1 MTENALRCKPTGGS
15 SKHVGQLNKQY
26 SEDYLHENL
35 AGTGKPRHHVTEY
48 WVVVFPATT
57 AISSDPVITLR
68 TANMQNA
75 WVPATMLGCNQ
86 VDFFL
91 TTGVPGWNKIQHML
105 LAWCCGYKTAR
116 THCTK
121 RLTNPSQGPD
131 ARECT
136 QWPCKLPLHDSHC
149 NMQRCMASHMR
160 DSRLAGYSVSNF
172 ATLTKRLSV
181 RNWQKRGRFE
191 GCRCPKDPPLYS
203 LSYSTLG
210 WRRVYSEE
218 HSCCQI
224 TSARRT
230 ARCWKF
236 RKRKG
241 HITFCNHAQF
251 CSQFVWQNEGDALQ
265 YDR

>member
-15 SKHVGQLNKQY
+15 SKHGWQLNKQY

-75 WVPATMLGCNQ
+75 WVPATMLGCDQ

-121 RLTNPSQGPD
+121 RLTNPSQGTRAN
-131 ARECT
+131 ARNDHASYPFMT
-136 QWPCKLPLHDSHC
+136 ATATCKC
-149 NMQRCMASHMR
+149 IQRCMASHMR
-160 DSRLAGYSVSNF
+160 DSWLSGSVSNH
-172 ATLTKRLSV
+172 ARLTKRLSV
-181 RNWQKRGRFE
+181 RNWQKRGR
-191 GCRCPKDPPLYS
+191 
-203 LSYSTLG
+203 
-210 WRRVYSEE
+210 
-218 HSCCQI
+218 
-224 TSARRT
+224 
-230 ARCWKF
+230 
-236 RKRKG
+236 
-241 HITFCNHAQF
+241 
-251 CSQFVWQNEGDALQ
+251 
-265 YDR
+265 